1 MSQVP
6 FVKYIDPRLNLNQ
19 KQQYVSAESASLIT
33 TSLRSV
39 NGDVGSS
46 ITINCNPPNRN
57 ICVSREVYKRVE
69 FEVELEVKNLGTA
82 VSTSTTLA
90 KYSHAPAYMPVSRI
104 TLNEDITIGNANV
117 NQANAPIVRETTSR
131 FQNDAYFSGTA
142 NMNDTYLT
150 FDGVNKSVRSALA
163 PYFDSTNNAGTQ
175 GNVISRNAFWNYDG
189 NDVKLETGK
198 AQNETQLVKVKFTVE
213 EPLMLS
219 PFVFGKD
226 AKNATALIGIE
237 SIQYN
242 CSFGNYDKCFSFFKD
257 TGVNVDNS
265 IQKVNNVKILNFG
278 LRFTYLTPQPDY
290 DLPRS
295 MMYPYYEPQ
304 VRTEKVNTNVAIGAD
319 IDNNSLT
326 VQLSGIPRRM
336 YVCMRDLDNTG
347 SKPLRHLQLKEG
359 SFSLKINGQNTL
371 TGQTNKQLF
380 DTACKNGYNL
390 SYSQWQKYCGSI
402 ICLDFGKGD
411 VSLLPLQVAGVNQ
424 KNEFEISAS
433 YTNQTGE
440 ELKTGCQFTVIYI
453 YDGVFRMVEG
463 ATNKLI
469 NTLTE
474 KSVQDTKSITK
485 LHIDHS
491 PDNVYGGGMGG
502 GLNLKGVS
510 KDLSHAVSKCVEQNM
525 GAGLENT
532 GGRLMSRGMLR
543 NRY

>member
-1 MSQVP
+1 
-6 FVKYIDPRLNLNQ
+6 
-19 KQQYVSAESASLIT
+19 
-33 TSLRSV
+33 
-39 NGDVGSS
+39 
-46 ITINCNPPNRN
+46 
-57 ICVSREVYKRVE
+57 
-69 FEVELEVKNLGTA
+69 
-82 VSTSTTLA
+82 
-90 KYSHAPAYMPVSRI
+90 MPLSRI

-131 FQNDAYFSGTA
+131 FQDDSYFSGTA
-142 NMNDTYLT
+142 NMPDTYPT
-150 FDGVNKSVRSALA
+150 FSGVNKSVRSALA
-163 PYFDSTNNAGTQ
+163 PYFDSANNSGTQ
-175 GNVISRNAFWNYDG
+175 GNVVSRNAFWNYNG
-189 NDVKLETGK
+189 NDVVLPTGI
-198 AQNETQLVKVKFTVE
+198 AVNATQLVKVKFTVD

-226 AKNATALIGIE
+226 AKNATSLIGIE

-242 CSFGNYDKCFSFFKD
+242 CSFGNLEKCFSFLTVAGSD
-257 TGVNVDNS
+257 VS
-265 IQKVNNVKILNFG
+265 IQKVTAKILNFG

-290 DLPRS
+290 DIPRS

-304 VRTEKVNTNVAIGAD
+304 VRTEKVNTAVASGVD
-319 IDNNSLT
+319 VDNNSLT
-326 VQLSGIPRRM
+326 IQLSGIPRRM
-336 YVCMRDLDNTG
+336 YVCMRDLKADG
-347 SKPLRHLQLKEG
+347 SAPLRHLQLKEG
-359 SFSLKINGQNTL
+359 TFSLKINGQNTL
-371 TGQTNKQLF
+371 SGQTNKQLY
-380 DTACKNGYNL
+380 DTAYKNGYNL
-390 SYSQWQKYCGSI
+390 SYSQWQRYCGSI

-433 YTNQTGE
+433 YTNQLGVT
-440 ELKTGCQFTVIYI
+440 TDCQFTVIYI

-491 PDNVYGGGMGG
+491 PDNVYGGGMDG

-510 KDLSHAVSKCVEQNM
+510 RNVANVVSKCVEENM
-525 GAGLENT
+525 GSGLENT
-532 GGRLMSRGMLR
+532 GGRLMSRGMLK

>member
-33 TSLRSV
+33 TTLRSV
-39 NGDVGSS
+39 NGDVGGS

-69 FEVELEVKNLGTA
+69 FEVELEVKNLRTTP
-82 VSTSTTLA
+82 STSLTLA
-90 KYSHAPAYMPVSRI
+90 PYTHAPAYMPVSRI

-131 FQNDAYFSGTA
+131 FQDDSHFSGSA
-142 NMNDTYLT
+142 NMNDTYLS
-150 FDGVNKSVRSALA
+150 FGDVDKSVRSALA
-163 PYFDSTNNAGTQ
+163 PYFDKSTNAGTH
-175 GNVISRNAFWNYDG
+175 GEVVSRNAFWNYDG
-189 NDVKLETGK
+189 NDVALATGIV
-198 AQNETQLVKVKFTVE
+198 QNASQLVKVKFTVE

-242 CSFGNYDKCFSFFKD
+242 CSFGNYDKCFSFFKATD
-257 TGVNVDNS
+257 NTVDNS
-265 IQKVNNVKILNFG
+265 IQRVNSVKILNFG

-290 DLPRS
+290 DIPRS

-304 VRTEKVNTNVAIGAD
+304 VRTEKVNTVASGAD

-336 YVCMRDLDNTG
+336 YICMRDLDNTG
-347 SKPLRHLQLKEG
+347 AIPLRHLQLKEG
-359 SFSLKINGQNTL
+359 TFSLKINGQNTL
-371 TGQTNKQLF
+371 TGQTNKQLY
-380 DTACKNGYNL
+380 DTASKNGYNL
-390 SYSQWQKYCGSI
+390 SYSQWEKYSGSI

-433 YTNQTGE
+433 YKNQTKE
-440 ELKTGCQFTVIYI
+440 EVKCQFTVIYI

-510 KDLSHAVSKCVEQNM
+510 NDVANVVSKCVSENM

-532 GGRLMSRGMLR
+532 GGRLMSRDMLR